1 MKGIISPPGNGAVR
15 IARGFLGAL
24 LFGALSVLNAQEP
37 ETAIIAYQRN
47 FVRSNLA
54 TKIDILKDASADEKV
69 AADLGSL
76 YQFTLDFSLRHAELL
91 REDADLIQLVGMAS
105 AGVGKTGYQ
114 PAVATLWR
122 VFMAFRDTGTR
133 ELVLRSLAVLGKGDS
148 QVIENLNQFLGNQ
161 NNLYRSGMVPDYT
174 LLGVCV
180 ETLGI
185 LGDGSSFPVLFSA
198 MIAGYPEQ
206 LTRKAASALAAIRGD
221 YKKYLMDVLKKN
233 PPVEKL
239 AAFEAGI
246 VNQGFSPA
254 ELGELAETALEIS
267 LGFFPAEAADQEAVL
282 DLRYRAVRTLTE
294 LSWTRATTLAIKNF
308 YRVQTDYGNSQA
320 PKERF
325 LEAIACLGSMGSSEA
340 AQALALQLGLI
351 NSQMERNQEYDTELL
366 MAVITALGDI
376 GDKVAFDYLLY
387 IGYLSYPDDVQTA
400 AREAMNRLKW

>member
-1 MKGIISPPGNGAVR
+1 MKETKVPRIRGAYL
-15 IARGFLGAL
+15 IARGMLGVL
-24 LFGALSVLNAQEP
+24 VFGSLPVLAAQEP
-37 ETAIIAYQRN
+37 EAAIIAYQRN

-54 TKIDILKDASADEKV
+54 TKLDILKDAAGDEKV
-69 AADLGSL
+69 AADLGAL
-76 YQFTLDFSLRHAELL
+76 YQFTLDFSLRNAELL
-91 REDADLIQLVGMAS
+91 REDADLIRLVGMAS
-105 AGVGKTGYQ
+105 EGVGKTGYQ
-114 PAVATLWR
+114 PAVGTLWR

-133 ELVLRSLAVLGKGDS
+133 ELVLRSLSVLGKGDS

-174 LLGVCV
+174 LLGVCI

-206 LTRKAASALAAIRGD
+206 LTRKAAAALASIRGD

-267 LGFFPAEAADQEAVL
+267 LGLFPAEEADMEAVL
-282 DLRYRAVRTLTE
+282 DLRYRAVRTLTD

-308 YRVQTDYGNSQA
+308 YRVQTDYGNGTA

-325 LEAIACLGSMGSSEA
+325 LEAVACLGAMGSSEA
-340 AQALALQLGLI
+340 AQSLALQLGLI
-351 NSQMERNQEYDTELL
+351 NSQMERNKEYDTELL
-366 MAVITALGDI
+366 MAVIAALGAI

-387 IGYLSYPDDVQTA
+387 IGYLSYPDEIQTA